1 MYVFLLV
8 LIAHLSN
15 IIPAE
20 ISFYFSWGDLGSDN
34 CWLEKKHILAKGLI
48 VLSFI

>member
-1 MYVFLLV
+1 MSLEQRKAPLVMYVSLLV

-34 CWLEKKHILAKGLI
+34 C
-48 VLSFI
+48 